1 VGSPQL
7 LYVFWMSLFGE
18 NSNFWLVFWTADG
31 FRLIA
36 VLGAELGAW
45 LVGVGDLDVT
55 RFVFHLNARMQWG
68 NTPLANP
75 RKPF

>member
-1 VGSPQL
+1 
-7 LYVFWMSLFGE
+7 MSLFGK
-18 NSNFWLVFWTADG
+18 NSNFCWFFGPLIVLVG
-31 FRLIA
+31 LA
-36 VLGAELGAW
+36 VFGVEVGRW